1 LKIDPPEA
9 ELMSRLACVASFAK
23 YARSVLFKSEDINS
37 IAINCRQA
45 IPNNI
50 SDGKGCSSYFGI
62 KWHASGNRILQG
74 RAFKSGRGNA
84 WKVDLGAYL
93 ITRA

>member
-1 LKIDPPEA
+1 MISHHTPNK
-9 ELMSRLACVASFAK
+9 
-23 YARSVLFKSEDINS
+23 INS
-37 IAINCRQA
+37 IASNSRQA
-45 IPNNI
+45 TQNNI
-50 SDGKGCSSYFGI
+50 TDDIGCSSYFGI